1 MLLILVLIWGVVS
14 YSWFR
19 ARLRT
24 NFADPV
30 STFRRNL
37 DVLDQARSE
46 PGPQAGRVTTLSPAV
61 VSTARASLA
70 EAGRAPVV
78 IGSRPDRRS
87 GRTPISA
94 ARRARRHE
102 TLRRRR
108 DVLLAL
114 VTGAL
119 GSLLLGAIPGLH
131 SMLVVQVIFDLLVF
145 AYVAR
150 LIRLHRLAVE
160 RHRKIAY
167 LPRASVVGVPRATSS
182 GVATIRA
189 TPLEAWV
196 APASALR

>member
-1 MLLILVLIWGVVS
+1 M
-14 YSWFR
+14 
-19 ARLRT
+19 
-24 NFADPV
+24 
-30 STFRRNL
+30 
-37 DVLDQARSE
+37 
-46 PGPQAGRVTTLSPAV
+46 
-61 VSTARASLA
+61 
-70 EAGRAPVV
+70 
-78 IGSRPDRRS
+78 
-87 GRTPISA
+87 SA

-131 SMLVVQVIFDLLVF
+131 SMLIVQAIFDVLVL
-145 AYVAR
+145 AYLAR
-150 LIRLHRLAVE
+150 LIRLHRLALE
-160 RHRKIAY
+160 RHRKVAY
-167 LPRASVVGVPRATSS
+167 LPRPSVAGVPRAPAS